1 MKILVLMSTYN
12 GEKFLQAQLD
22 SLYAQTRPV
31 DILIRDDGSTDSTRD
46 ILEKNKAQGK
56 LDWYGGENLNSSR
69 SFWNLVRNAPQADFY
84 AFCDQDDVWL
94 EDKVDVAVRA
104 LCEAGDDTSRP
115 LLYCGTVSPVTVDL
129 EPIAYQTLS
138 SVGKTDFAHALLYS
152 LSAGCTF
159 VFNAAAIEQMRK
171 YDMEKQCVTYH
182 DWLTH
187 KIVAMTGE
195 IVYDKQPHIL
205 YRQHGNNV
213 VGAGR
218 KNISGFFRRLKN
230 LFYTSA
236 SVRSDVAKS
245 LYEVYGEDLDEK
257 NKDILRTVAFYKED
271 KKLKKRFL
279 HCKDFSVDG
288 KSDFALRTLIR
299 FNKI

>member
-1 MKILVLMSTYN
+1 MKVLVLMSTYN
-12 GEKFLQAQLD
+12 GEKFLRAQLD
-22 SLYAQTRPV
+22 SLCAQTQPV
-31 DILIRDDGSTDSTRD
+31 DILVRDDGSSDSTRE
-46 ILEKNKAQGK
+46 ILEEYKAQGK

-69 SFWNLVRNAPQADFY
+69 SFWNLVRNAPKADYY

-94 EDKVDVAVRA
+94 EDKVEVAVRA
-104 LCEAGDDTSRP
+104 LREAEDLSLP

-129 EPIAYQTLS
+129 EPIAYKTLS
-138 SVGKTDFAHALLYS
+138 SVGKTDFAHALLFS

-159 VFNAAAIEQMRK
+159 VYNAAARERMEQ

-195 IVYDKQPHIL
+195 IIYDRDPHIL

-218 KNISGFFRRLKN
+218 KSIGGFFRRLKN
-230 LFYTSA
+230 LFFTSA

-245 LYEVYGEDLDEK
+245 LYEVYGDGLDEK
-257 NKDILRTVAFYKED
+257 NKEILRTVAFYKED

-279 HCKDFSVDG
+279 HSEDFRVDG